1 MKNGTIL
8 EHYAL
13 LQECLRD
20 ESAQASLPRVFS
32 SEHLFEASGL
42 DLFQFFK
49 TLAMKGDLGVE
60 GGEVGGDGSL
70 LGEGGNKEGL
80 FK

>member
-20 ESAQASLPRVFS
+20 ESAQASLPHVFS

-60 GGEVGGDGSL
+60 GGEVGGDGTL
-70 LGEGGNKEGL
+70 LGNI
-80 FK
+80 